1 MVRSVNFNKNQKTCH
16 LSLATCHFFTNF
28 LFGKKLSCLIFTQK
42 LKIRPKTST
51 KMPTAKSVLI
61 AEDSSVIQNLAKKI
75 LEFQNFEITAV
86 KNGEQVLQLLEK
98 EHFDVILLDINMP
111 VMDGMECVKAIRNLS
126 DKKKAVIPVVAITG
140 NAKNYS
146 DEDFKSAG
154 FNDALMKPLNFDKL
168 VGVVKSLTE

>member
-1 MVRSVNFNKNQKTCH
+1 MP
-16 LSLATCHFFTNF
+16 LITCHFFTNF

-111 VMDGMECVKAIRNLS
+111 VMDGMECVKAIRNLA
-126 DKKKAVIPVVAITG
+126 DKKKAKIPVVAITG

-146 DEDFKSAG
+146 HEDFKSAG